1 MAKFN
6 VIIFCDTPAH
16 ATKTRNYGAHRL
28 ATHIRENNYSCLVV
42 DFSSIINWEM
52 YNTIL
57 ENAMGDDTYMVGFST
72 TFMPMRI
79 PGEPP
84 STEVPGRARR
94 NTDYERFEKKSIY
107 TDCLMNELG
116 HGRPDPWLNRIKE
129 LNSKTKIV
137 FGGSGV
143 AFYMDFMNVDNF
155 IYGLSETMIID
166 YLHSLS
172 KRGQKRFFN
181 RVLGYDYKAQA
192 PVWDF
197 RNSSTR
203 YTEYD
208 FVTKQETLSLE
219 VGRGCRFKCTFCS
232 YPLIGQK
239 NIDDY
244 LKFPEVLK
252 AELMENYQ
260 RWGTTQYYIM
270 DDTFNDSTE
279 KLIMVKEVLDS
290 LPFKIKFWC
299 YLRIDLIAQ
308 HPEQISLLKE
318 MGLNQTYFGIETFH
332 PKASKVI
339 GKGMDGNKR
348 KAALALCKE
357 IWGDDVHIQAG
368 FMVGLP
374 YESEESIIETAAY
387 LRDPSC
393 PINEAWMFPVNMFNG
408 EHPDSL
414 GRNNWIYKSDFD
426 NNYSKYGYYFDPPI
440 IPLDTRWKKQE
451 DGSGIVNSEQ
461 AAQIAGK
468 WDKTIPKRIY
478 TGDFYKSSL
487 DHPVLSNREF
497 TKKMTQDEYEKFISS
512 LDLEDVFYKTVM
524 SQYFQPL
531 IQKLQSK

>member
-1 MAKFN
+1 
-6 VIIFCDTPAH
+6 
-16 ATKTRNYGAHRL
+16 
-28 ATHIRENNYSCLVV
+28 
-42 DFSSIINWEM
+42 
-52 YNTIL
+52 
-57 ENAMGDDTYMVGFST
+57 
-72 TFMPMRI
+72 
-79 PGEPP
+79 
-84 STEVPGRARR
+84 
-94 NTDYERFEKKSIY
+94 
-107 TDCLMNELG
+107 
-116 HGRPDPWLNRIKE
+116 
-129 LNSKTKIV
+129 
-137 FGGSGV
+137 
-143 AFYMDFMNVDNF
+143 
-155 IYGLSETMIID
+155 
-166 YLHSLS
+166 
-172 KRGQKRFFN
+172 
-181 RVLGYDYKAQA
+181 
-192 PVWDF
+192 
-197 RNSSTR
+197 
-203 YTEYD
+203 
-208 FVTKQETLSLE
+208 
-219 VGRGCRFKCTFCS
+219 
-232 YPLIGQK
+232 
-239 NIDDY
+239 
-244 LKFPEVLK
+244 
-252 AELMENYQ
+252 
-260 RWGTTQYYIM
+260 
-270 DDTFNDSTE
+270 
-279 KLIMVKEVLDS
+279 
-290 LPFKIKFWC
+290 
-299 YLRIDLIAQ
+299 
-308 HPEQISLLKE
+308 
-318 MGLNQTYFGIETFH
+318 
-332 PKASKVI
+332 
-339 GKGMDGNKR
+339 MDGNKR